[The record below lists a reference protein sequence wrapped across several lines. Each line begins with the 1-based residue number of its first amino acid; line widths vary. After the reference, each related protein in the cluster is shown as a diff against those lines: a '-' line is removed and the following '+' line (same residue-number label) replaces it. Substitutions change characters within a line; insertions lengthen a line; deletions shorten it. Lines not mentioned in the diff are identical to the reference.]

1 MHTPTATFCGLELV
15 TSPLVMTPRETSA
28 GLVVCATRYLEDRPG
43 VVVDVGT
50 GSGAIAL
57 AVAQAAPH
65 AAVWATDV
73 SSAAVE
79 LARLNAR
86 RAGLHDRVTVRHG
99 NLLDPF
105 PGTADVIVANLPY
118 LPIGERRSYP
128 ELESEPVNAVFAEG
142 DGLGLVRRLAAAA
155 RWRLT
160 PDGLLALQ
168 VRGRIH
174 ASLRPELH
182 VLEHLLAA
190 PEPIAA

>member
-1 MHTPTATFCGLELV
+1 
-15 TSPLVMTPRETSA
+15 
-28 GLVVCATRYLEDRPG
+28 
-43 VVVDVGT
+43 
-50 GSGAIAL
+50 
-57 AVAQAAPH
+57 
-65 AAVWATDV
+65 
-73 SSAAVE
+73 VE
-79 LARLNAR
+79 LARLNAH
-86 RAGLHDRVTVRHG
+86 RAGLQDRVTVRHG

-128 ELESEPVNAVFAEG
+128 ELVSEPLNAVFAEG
-142 DGLGLVRRLAAAA
+142 DGLGLVRRLVAAA
-155 RWRLT
+155 RRRLT

-174 ASLRPELH
+174 AAPQQELH